1 MKKNIKI
8 GLTTKILPE
17 TKFKLLEDSSA
28 EGLSMGQYLD
38 KIMSNKKRR

>member
-1 MKKNIKI
+1 MSKNIKT

-17 TKFKLLEDSSA
+17 TKLKLIDLSSI

-38 KIMSNKKRR
+38 KIMQNKIRR

>member
-1 MKKNIKI
+1 MTKIKKS

-17 TKFKLLEDSSA
+17 TKLKLISVSSA

-38 KIMSNKKRR
+38 KIMSNKKR